1 MDVSS
6 MTNGSD
12 YVKGFDYVTVDL
24 LFVFVVQ
31 GGGEARAR
39 GRAHHPGRVLF
50 LLSLL
55 GSCDLR
61 QRAVAARLPQ
71 TQPPR
76 RWRLVLPLLLCH
88 FSRDLSSWLSSLSGS
103 KWY

>member
-1 MDVSS
+1 MDISS

-39 GRAHHPGRVLF
+39 G
-50 LLSLL
+50 
-55 GSCDLR
+55 
-61 QRAVAARLPQ
+61 
-71 TQPPR
+71 
-76 RWRLVLPLLLCH
+76 
-88 FSRDLSSWLSSLSGS
+88 
-103 KWY
+103 